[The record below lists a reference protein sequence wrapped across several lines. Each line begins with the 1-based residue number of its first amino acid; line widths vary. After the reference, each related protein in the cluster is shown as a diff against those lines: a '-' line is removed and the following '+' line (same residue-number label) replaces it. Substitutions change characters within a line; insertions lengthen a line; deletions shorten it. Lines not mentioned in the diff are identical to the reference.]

1 MLLCHSKQNAKDP
14 FFYFFASECCCIVK
28 ENFAL
33 SQIFPL
39 NKMLTRETND
49 DGAGQKYFVGQVG
62 LDPPNF
68 NGPLYFMNAIY
79 FNRLTDSS
87 IEISRS

>member
-1 MLLCHSKQNAKDP
+1 
-14 FFYFFASECCCIVK
+14 
-28 ENFAL
+28 
-33 SQIFPL
+33 
-39 NKMLTRETND
+39 MLTRETND

-87 IEISRS
+87 IEISRSWIFWKSCTYS